1 MIFLQY
7 AAATTTPIGKAHHA
21 INKAQRRSSQQR
33 SSQQQQQH
41 HGAIHT
47 YEPTREHEVTY
58 LRTYVQQQS
67 LLQVRIDI
75 PTVPST
81 GVHL

>member
-21 INKAQRRSSQQR
+21 INKAQQR
-33 SSQQQQQH
+33 SSQQIQQQQQQQH
-41 HGAIHT
+41 GVIHT